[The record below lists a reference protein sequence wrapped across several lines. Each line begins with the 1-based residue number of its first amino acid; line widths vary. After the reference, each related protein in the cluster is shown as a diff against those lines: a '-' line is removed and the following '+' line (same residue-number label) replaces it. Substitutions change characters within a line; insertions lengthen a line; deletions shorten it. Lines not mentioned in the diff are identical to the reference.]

1 MSPLPQTV
9 TAFVGAAVLG
19 AVSAAAVYVFQ
30 HYQQEKNRHAM
41 AQDLVRLNSELT
53 KVRKELEKLMQKQSE
68 RSARAKRLRN
78 PGKANSVITST
89 TSEFMSAGDIESS
102 DLEFFD
108 VSDEELNQSMSNP
121 FDKTLKDIDNKLNE
135 GLNLNECL
143 EKLEDLCIEYPENPQ
158 LLWRIGKCHNKI
170 VDTFKDDKS
179 KKKEHIEKG
188 LEACKAALK
197 LDPKLADAHKWMA
210 ILVGARSDLQ
220 PIKERIQDGQLFKH
234 HVDIAISIDPADS
247 SLHHMV
253 GRFCYEVAGLKW
265 YERKVAAALYAD
277 PPQATYEEA
286 LNHFLEADKIADHEW
301 KENKLCIA
309 RCYIALSKYKEALE
323 WLDKASQVQKSDI
336 TDEKVNAEVETLLK
350 KYSKYR

>member
-1 MSPLPQTV
+1 MSSLPQTV

-19 AVSAAAVYVFQ
+19 VVSAAAVYVFE
-30 HYQQEKNRHAM
+30 HYRQDKNRHAM
-41 AQDLVRLNSELT
+41 AQDLVRLDNELT

-68 RSARAKRLRN
+68 RSARAKRVKN

-89 TSEFMSAGDIESS
+89 TSEFMSTGDLESS
-102 DLEFFD
+102 DLEFYD
-108 VSDEELNQSMSNP
+108 VSDEESNRSMSNP
-121 FDKTLKDIDNKLNE
+121 LEKALKDIDSKLNE
-135 GLNLNECL
+135 GLNLSECL
-143 EKLEDLCIEYPENPQ
+143 EKLEDLCLEYPENPQ

-170 VDTFKDDKS
+170 VDTLKDDKD

-188 LEACKAALK
+188 LEACRAALK

-220 PIKERIQDGQLFKH
+220 PIKERIKDGQLFKH
-234 HVDIAISIDPADS
+234 HVDVAISIDPADS

-277 PPQATYEEA
+277 PPKATYEEA
-286 LNHFLEADKIADHEW
+286 LDHFLEADKIADHDW
-301 KENKLCIA
+301 KENQLCIA

-323 WLDKASQVQKSDI
+323 WLDKAAKVQS
-336 TDEKVNAEVETLLK
+336 TDAKDETVDEEIKALLK
-350 KYSKYR
+350 KYSSHR

>member
-1 MSPLPQTV
+1 
-9 TAFVGAAVLG
+9 
-19 AVSAAAVYVFQ
+19 
-30 HYQQEKNRHAM
+30 M

-121 FDKTLKDIDNKLNE
+121 FDKRFPFMVSRMYIQPVNVGYIKPNILKNYKLSKTLKDIDNKLNE